1 MDEFWTAD
9 EAAFRKRAA
18 DYFRRRGNPRASC
31 AAAEFESIWTDLR
44 GASGADGAG
53 SPPRRLLSGSILI
66 IEEAACHDPKLG
78 RELFEWR
85 AAAPLDPVEEMAC
98 RLGRLAGTAAH
109 VLESGAGAAR
119 ERGSFSSNLM
129 GCREVQESLACLVS
143 GAAIMR
149 LGSCRLCRLLERGE
163 RERAGRESTV
173 LDGWARA
180 LAADVRSAA
189 RLLLGDPW
197 VEANIPADGRPF

>member
-9 EAAFRKRAA
+9 EAAFRKRTA
-18 DYFRRRGNPRASC
+18 DYFRRRGKPRASC
-31 AAAEFESIWTDLR
+31 AAACFESIWTDLH
-44 GASGADGAG
+44 GASGADGAV
-53 SPPRRLLSGSILI
+53 SPPRCRLSGSISI
-66 IEEAACHDPKLG
+66 IEEAACQDPKLG

-85 AAAPLDPVEEMAC
+85 AAAPLDPVEELAC
-98 RLGRLAGTAAH
+98 RLGRLAGTATY

-119 ERGSFSSNLM
+119 ERGSFSSSLM
-129 GCREVQESLACLVS
+129 GCREVQESLAGLVS

-163 RERAGRESTV
+163 RDRAVRESAM
-173 LDGWARA
+173 LDARARA

-197 VEANIPADGRPF
+197 VEANIPADDRPF